1 MAPRARDRG
10 RSRIIGDVSAEAVRV
25 VEEIQQVLTADDVV
39 TALSD
44 EGNQTVRRLFMELAE
59 PDFEVVMLGPE
70 YSSARL
76 DFVGLDGFV
85 AAWRDWTRAFE
96 SFRIEVDEMVDAG
109 DNVVSLVRQIGI
121 PRGAHAEMETPGA
134 AVWMIR
140 DGRLRRVEF
149 HLDRDAALRAAGI
162 DPSSLS

>member
-1 MAPRARDRG
+1 
-10 RSRIIGDVSAEAVRV
+10 VSAEAVRV

-39 TALSD
+39 AALND
-44 EGNQTVRRLFMELAE
+44 DQNQNARRVFMQFAE
-59 PDFEVVMLGPE
+59 PDFEVVMVGPQ
-70 YSSARL
+70 YSPATL
-76 DFVGLDGFV
+76 DYTGLDGFV
-85 AAWRDWTRAFE
+85 AAWRDWTSAFE

-109 DNVVSLVRQIGI
+109 DNVVSLVHQIGI
-121 PRGAHAEMETPGA
+121 PRGAHAEMETQGA

-162 DPSSLS
+162 DPSTLS